1 MPRVYPYGIVLNT
14 ILHSIIIHSI
24 GVHNETANQSNLH
37 DADFWQS
44 ATSKVIK
51 IHPFGTIDVELSNG
65 KCFRITGLSLT

>member
-1 MPRVYPYGIVLNT
+1 MPRVYPYGIVFNT

-44 ATSKVIK
+44 ATSKN
-51 IHPFGTIDVELSNG
+51 SQNS
-65 KCFRITGLSLT
+65 SLWHNRR